1 MGLWDFKIGV
11 SHREVRMVNSSKKHG
26 FTLIEIIVVVAVIGL
41 LLSLNYSSKQTV
53 FDKNHEAL
61 AKAFLLEV
69 SSRQASNWQQYGIY
83 AGNLLDLNMVT
94 PKKVAQHYTIEI
106 EKLALHS
113 GQQGFL
119 VKAIPLL
126 QQDMDRHLWINHLG
140 KKSANWE
147 F

>member
-1 MGLWDFKIGV
+1 
-11 SHREVRMVNSSKKHG
+11 MVNSSKKHG

-41 LLSLNYSSKQTV
+41 LLSLNYSSKKTV

-61 AKAFLLEV
+61 AKAFVLEV

-106 EKLALHS
+106 EKLVLHLS
-113 GQQGFL
+113 L
-119 VKAIPLL
+119 I
-126 QQDMDRHLWINHLG
+126 HI
-140 KKSANWE
+140 
-147 F
+147 

>member
-1 MGLWDFKIGV
+1 
-11 SHREVRMVNSSKKHG
+11 MVNSIKKHG
-26 FTLIEIIVVVAVIGL
+26 FTLIEIIVIVAVIGF

-69 SSRQASNWQQYGIY
+69 SSRQASHWQQHGIY
-83 AGNLLDLNMVT
+83 AGNLLDLKVT
-94 PKKVAQHYTIEI
+94 MPKKLAQHYTIEI
-106 EKLALHS
+106 EKLILPS

-119 VKAIPLL
+119 VKAVPLL
-126 QQDMDRHLWINHLG
+126 QQARDRHLWINHLG
-140 KKSANWE
+140 EKNDNWA

>member
-1 MGLWDFKIGV
+1 
-11 SHREVRMVNSSKKHG
+11 MVNSSKKHG

-61 AKAFLLEV
+61 VKAFLLEV
-69 SSRQASNWQQYGIY
+69 SSRQANYWQKHGAY
-83 AGNLLDLNMVT
+83 AGNLSGLKVIV
-94 PKKVAQHYTIEI
+94 PKKLAQHYTIEI
-106 EKLALHS
+106 EKLVLLS

-140 KKSANWE
+140 EKSANWA